1 MLALVVALSSAAPV
15 LAQAEGAA
23 AIDESVRL
31 YEDADLEGALAAIE
45 RAERGPLDKND
56 LLRLLATRVLIRFG
70 LGLFEPLERDLLAI
84 ATIAPDFDLGIRAP
98 PPIQQ
103 AFERARSRVTAP
115 LSLRLEIGA
124 SSTGAEVG
132 AATVGDRAN
141 VVRRI
146 EIAARPAGASTWR
159 RGEGRVELAVEPG
172 DAIEAYARALG
183 PGGAVLATDGSHSSP
198 RRLVATVL
206 EEPGEGGSWLPWL
219 LAGAGVLAIGAAV
232 AITVLVLGGSD
243 TTQPIGP
250 VLER

>member
-1 MLALVVALSSAAPV
+1 MLALVIALSTVAPV
-15 LAQAEGAA
+15 LAQTEGAA

-45 RAERGPLDKND
+45 RAERGPLDKTA

-70 LGLFEPLERDLLAI
+70 LGMFEPLERDLLAI
-84 ATIAPDFDLGIRAP
+84 ATIAPDYDLGIRAP

-115 LSLRLEIGA
+115 LALRLEIHAGA
-124 SSTGAEVG
+124 TGAEVG
-132 AATVGDRAN
+132 AATVGDRAS

-146 EIAARPAGASTWR
+146 EIAARPAGASAWR
-159 RGEGRVELAVEPG
+159 RGEGRVVLAVEPG

-183 PGGAVLATDGSHSSP
+183 PGGAELAVDGSEDSP
-198 RRLVATVL
+198 RRLVASALDETDG
-206 EEPGEGGSWLPWL
+206 GESWLPWL

-232 AITVLVLGGSD
+232 VLTLLVVGGSD
-243 TTQPIGP
+243 TTRPRGP